1 MTYKTDMAWIA
12 VDWGTTNLRV
22 WAQDSSGRTLAH
34 RQSDKGMGKL
44 NRQDYEPALLELIA
58 DLLPAAA
65 KTPVIVCGMAGSR
78 QGWAE
83 APYKTAPCTPSSLE
97 DATHVKTADPR
108 LDVRILPG
116 IKQMSPADV
125 MRGEETQIAGFLAEN
140 PGYSGTV
147 CLPGTHTKWVALEN
161 GRIERFQT
169 FMTGE
174 SYALYSGHS
183 VLRHGLSADTLEA
196 AAYEEAVTRLLEK
209 PARFAAELFGVRAG
223 GLIAG
228 LTPEQASGRLSGIL
242 IGAELAAVRDV
253 FDLTD
258 VALLG
263 SNGIARSYQTALKC
277 LDRNAR
283 LLDAE
288 TITLEGLALAY
299 SHLSK
304 VSS

>member
-1 MTYKTDMAWIA
+1 MTSETDIVWIA
-12 VDWGTTNLRV
+12 VDWGTTNLRA
-22 WAQDSSGRTLAH
+22 WLQDGTGQPPIH

-44 NRQDYEPALLELIA
+44 ARQDFEPALLEQIA
-58 DLLPAAA
+58 DLLPADR

-83 APYKTAPCTPSSLE
+83 APYKTAPCTPPSLE
-97 DATHVKTADPR
+97 DATHVETADTR
-108 LDVRILPG
+108 IDVRILPG
-116 IKQMSPADV
+116 IKQMTPPDV

-140 PGYSGTV
+140 PGYSGTL

-161 GRIERFQT
+161 GRVERFQT

-174 SYALYSGHS
+174 SYALYSGQS
-183 VLRHGLSADTLEA
+183 VLRHGLSADTLDA
-196 AAYEEAVTRLLEK
+196 VAYEEAVTRLLEK
-209 PARFAAELFGVRAG
+209 PTRFAAELFGVRAG
-223 GLIAG
+223 GLIAD

-253 FDLTD
+253 FDLSD
-258 VALLG
+258 VVLLG
-263 SNGIARSYQTALKC
+263 SDGIARSYQTALKC
-277 LDRNAR
+277 MGHDAR
-283 LLDAE
+283 LLDAG

-299 SHLSK
+299 SCLSK

>member
-1 MTYKTDMAWIA
+1 MDWIA
-12 VDWGTTNLRV
+12 ADWGTTNLRV
-22 WAQDSSGRTLAH
+22 WAQDRTGRTLAH

-44 NRQDYEPALLELIA
+44 GRLDFEPALLELVA
-58 DLLPAAA
+58 DLLPARG
-65 KTPVIVCGMAGSR
+65 KIPVIVCGMAGSR

-83 APYKTAPCTPSSLE
+83 APYKTAPCTPPSVE
-97 DATHVKTADPR
+97 DATRVETNDPR

-116 IKQMSPADV
+116 IKQMSPSDV
-125 MRGEETQIAGFLAEN
+125 MRGEETQIAGFLADN
-140 PGYSGTV
+140 PDYSGTL

-161 GRIERFQT
+161 GRVERFQT

-174 SYALYSGHS
+174 SYALYSGQS
-183 VLRHGLSADTLEA
+183 VLRHGLSADTLDG
-196 AAYEEAVTRLLEK
+196 AAYEAAVSRLLDK
-209 PARFAAELFGVRAG
+209 PTRFAAELFGVRAG

-253 FDLTD
+253 FDLSD

-263 SNGIARSYQTALKC
+263 SDGIAKSYRTALKC
-277 LDRNAR
+277 LGHDAR
-283 LLDAE
+283 LLDAG
-288 TITLEGLALAY
+288 TITLKGLALAY
-299 SHLSK
+299 SRLSK

>member
-1 MTYKTDMAWIA
+1 MTCETDIAWLA
-12 VDWGTTNLRV
+12 VDWGTTNLRI
-22 WAQDSSGRTLAH
+22 WAQDSTGRTLAH

-44 NRQDYEPALLELIA
+44 AREDFEPALLDLVA
-58 DLLPAAA
+58 DFLPANGNL
-65 KTPVIVCGMAGSR
+65 PVIVCGMAGSR

-83 APYKTAPCTPSSLE
+83 APYKTAPCTPPSLE
-97 DATHVKTADPR
+97 DATLVETADSR

-116 IKQMSPADV
+116 IKQMSPPDV

-140 PGYSGTV
+140 PGYSGTL
-147 CLPGTHTKWVALEN
+147 CLPGTHTKWVALED
-161 GRIERFQT
+161 GRVERFQT

-183 VLRHGLSADTLEA
+183 VLRHGLSADTLDA
-196 AAYEEAVTRLLEK
+196 AAYEDAVTHLLEQ
-209 PARFAAELFGVRAG
+209 PTRFAAELFGIRAG

-253 FDLTD
+253 FDLSD

-263 SNGIARSYQTALKC
+263 SDGIARSYQAALRC
-277 LDRNAR
+277 LGRDAR
-283 LLDAE
+283 LLDAG
-288 TITLEGLALAY
+288 TITLKGLALAY
-299 SHLSK
+299 SSLSK